1 VKERKSNERMVQSH
15 QSIGVDIVSKVC
27 LL

>member
-1 VKERKSNERMVQSH
+1 MVQSH